1 MEFQVNEVSLRRG
14 QRATATKST
23 NQPAIELLQHQYG
36 CFTCC
41 FVCMHMIVRV
51 SLYVG
56 VCVFARMRVCLC
68 ALCVAVLSPMP
79 HMNHMPHA
87 IFHMQSPCKHT

>member
-36 CFTCC
+36 CFKCC
-41 FVCMHMIVRV
+41 FVCMHMIVGV
-51 SLYVG
+51 SVYACVSVCAYAYVR
-56 VCVFARMRVCLC
+56 CV
-68 ALCVAVLSPMP
+68 
-79 HMNHMPHA
+79 
-87 IFHMQSPCKHT
+87 